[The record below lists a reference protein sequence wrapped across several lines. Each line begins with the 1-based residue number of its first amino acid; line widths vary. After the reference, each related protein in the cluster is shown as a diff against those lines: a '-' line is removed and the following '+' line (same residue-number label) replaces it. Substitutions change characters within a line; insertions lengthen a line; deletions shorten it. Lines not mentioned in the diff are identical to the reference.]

1 MIFYAIKMYLYSEIF
16 IVSALCLPHNYSLQE
31 AAKKGYNA
39 SVAYYRHASMLWAQ
53 SIKLV

>member
-16 IVSALCLPHNYSLQE
+16 IVSALCLPHINSLQE

-39 SVAYYRHASMLWAQ
+39 SVAYYRHPSMLWAQ